1 MSMSLSSVWGVWM
14 CVFLYIQNSEAA
26 IRGFLP
32 KNTDVEKTER
42 AQENLW
48 FNTPTKR
55 GDLSVQQPLSL
66 CFWPLVSPQP
76 PADGAKA
83 VKDKS
88 VLQVTNVTSLGEVRK
103 KNKNKNKSLALQT
116 SVWFSPQ
123 TDEGAVVD
131 GEWLVKRCL
140 IHSCAPLPHCASQIF
155 QNRDN
160 KRSEFIFIITIT
172 VMRFFGE
179 NRTTNIDIVTTMH
192 SPNPQKERETSLLS
206 ECLIHLASAENI

>member
-55 GDLSVQQPLSL
+55 GDLSVEQPLSL
-66 CFWPLVSPQP
+66 FRSVFDLWFHR
-76 PADGAKA
+76 PAGGAKA
-83 VKDKS
+83 VKDES
-88 VLQVTNVTSLGEVRK
+88 VLRVTNVTSLGEVRQK
-103 KNKNKNKSLALQT
+103 KK
-116 SVWFSPQ
+116 F
-123 TDEGAVVD
+123 GATNIRVFQSVVD
-131 GEWLVKRCL
+131 GEWSVRETFFVPSRLTDV
-140 IHSCAPLPHCASQIF
+140 F
-155 QNRDN
+155 NNREN

-172 VMRFFGE
+172 DCHAFFWRKQDDKHRHRY
-179 NRTTNIDIVTTMH
+179 NHALTK
-192 SPNPQKERETSLLS
+192 PPEREGDESALWTFDTLGLS
-206 ECLIHLASAENI
+206 RENI